1 MTLKIYGM
9 AASRALRNLW
19 MAEEL
24 GLSYEHVPVTLAT
37 GATREAAF
45 LALNPN
51 GQIPAIDDD
60 GLVLWE
66 SFAIN
71 LYLARKHGGPLAPA
85 DVAEEGQVLQWTLWA
100 VNRCERDANIIVLQ
114 RRVYDEAQRDLSK
127 SQEAGQRLKA
137 PLTVLESWLQSHE
150 WLVGGRFT
158 VADLNVAAVL
168 MWARA
173 EKGLFDGYPH
183 VKRWVE
189 ACMARPAFKAA
200 VAR

>member
-9 AASRALRNLW
+9 TASRALRNLW
-19 MAEEL
+19 MAQEL
-24 GLSYEHVPVTLAT
+24 GLSYEHVPVALSD
-37 GATREAAF
+37 GGTREPAF

-85 DVAEEGQVLQWTLWA
+85 SLAEEGQMLQWTLWA
-100 VNRCERDANIIVLQ
+100 VNRCERDANIIVLH
-114 RRVYDEAQRDLSK
+114 RRVYAEPQRDLAK
-127 SQEAGQRLKA
+127 SQEAGERLKA
-137 PLTVLESWLQSHE
+137 PLAVLDSWLQAHE

-173 EKGLFDGYPH
+173 EKGLIDGFPH

-200 VAR
+200 TAR